1 MSNNSYD
8 VTFKRDSCRL
18 KRHIN
23 YHLPPCVY
31 LSLDV
36 GVGGCYHFIGN
47 MGESSQTLKYR
58 NFQC

>member
-47 MGESSQTLKYR
+47 MGGK
-58 NFQC
+58 